1 MNALKLWRKFW
12 EGRKLAIIE
21 LENVS
26 YAYDKSKSAQNEAI
40 SDISFKIEEGEY
52 VGIIGH
58 TGSGKS
64 TLIKHLNCI
73 LKPTGGKIYI
83 DGVDVW
89 KDKTTVA
96 RNRQNVGLVFQ
107 YPEYQLFEE
116 TVEKDIAFGP
126 KNLGLGPDEVRFRV
140 SRAIKMVGLSS
151 DLLRKNPFELSGGEK
166 RRVAI
171 AGVLAMNPKILVL
184 DEPTVGLDPAG
195 KEKILNIIKYYH
207 RDENRT
213 IVHVTH
219 NMEDI
224 ARYADKVLI
233 MNDGKILS
241 FDSVEETFKRVS
253 MLRSVGLDVPKIYEV
268 FLKLKDK
275 GFDVPLNVYTIQ
287 RALEVVKNIVERKA
301 NP

>member
-1 MNALKLWRKFW
+1 M
-12 EGRKLAIIE
+12 AIIE

-40 SDISFKIEEGEY
+40 DDISFKIEEGEY
-52 VGIIGH
+52 VGVIGH

-73 LKPTGGKIYI
+73 LKPTGGKIQI

-89 KDKTTVA
+89 RDKATVA

-126 KNLGLGPDEVRFRV
+126 KNLGLSADEVRFRV
-140 SRAIKMVGLSS
+140 ARAIKMVGLSS
-151 DLLRKNPFELSGGEK
+151 SLLGKNPFELSGGEK

-171 AGVLAMNPKILVL
+171 AGILAMDPKILVL

-195 KEKILNIIKYYH
+195 KEKILNIIKYYN

-219 NMEDI
+219 SMEDI
-224 ARYADKVLI
+224 ARYADKILI
-233 MNDGKILS
+233 MNQGKILS
-241 FDSVEETFKRVS
+241 FDSVEETFKRVL

-268 FLKLKDK
+268 FLKLKDT
-275 GFDVPLNVYTIQ
+275 GFDVPLNVYSV
-287 RALEVVKNIVERKA
+287 RKALEVVKNAVEMRAK
-301 NP
+301 P

>member
-1 MNALKLWRKFW
+1 MNASKFWRKFW
-12 EGRKLAIIE
+12 RERKLAIVE
-21 LENVS
+21 LEKVS
-26 YAYDKSKSAQNEAI
+26 YAYGKSKAAQDEAI

-73 LKPTGGKIYI
+73 LKPTCGKIYI

-89 KDKTTVA
+89 KNKATVA
-96 RNRQNVGLVFQ
+96 GNRQNVGLVFQ

-126 KNLGLGPDEVRFRV
+126 KNLGLSADEVRFRV
-140 SRAIKMVGLSS
+140 ARAIEMVGLSS
-151 DLLRKNPFELSGGEK
+151 SLLGKNPFELSGGEK

-171 AGVLAMNPKILVL
+171 AGILAMDPKILVL

-195 KEKILNIIKYYH
+195 KEKILNIIKYYN

-219 NMEDI
+219 SMEDI
-224 ARYADKVLI
+224 ARYADKILI
-233 MNDGKILS
+233 MNGGKILS
-241 FDSVEETFKRVS
+241 FDSVEETFKRAS

-287 RALEVVKNIVERKA
+287 RALEVVKNIVERKVK
-301 NP
+301 P

>member
-1 MNALKLWRKFW
+1 MNTSKFWRKFW
-12 EGRKLAIIE
+12 RERKLAIVE
-21 LENVS
+21 LEKVS
-26 YAYDKSKSAQNEAI
+26 YAYGKSKAAQDEAI

-73 LKPTGGKIYI
+73 LKPTCGKIYI

-89 KDKTTVA
+89 KNKATVA
-96 RNRQNVGLVFQ
+96 GNRQNVGLVFQ

-126 KNLGLGPDEVRFRV
+126 KNLGLSADEVRFRV
-140 SRAIKMVGLSS
+140 ARAIEMVGLSS
-151 DLLRKNPFELSGGEK
+151 SLLGKNPFELSGGEK

-171 AGVLAMNPKILVL
+171 AGILAMNPKILVF

-195 KEKILNIIKYYH
+195 KEKILNIIKYYN

-219 NMEDI
+219 SMEDI
-224 ARYADKVLI
+224 ARYADMILI
-233 MNDGKILS
+233 MNGGKILS
-241 FDSVEETFKRVS
+241 FDSVEETFKRAS

-287 RALEVVKNIVERKA
+287 RALEVVKNIVERKVK
-301 NP
+301 P

>member
-1 MNALKLWRKFW
+1 MNASKFWRKFW
-12 EGRKLAIIE
+12 RERKLAIVE
-21 LENVS
+21 LEKVS
-26 YAYDKSKSAQNEAI
+26 YAYGKSKAAQDEAI

-73 LKPTGGKIYI
+73 LKPTCGKLYI

-89 KDKTTVA
+89 KNKATVA
-96 RNRQNVGLVFQ
+96 GNRQNVGLVFQ

-126 KNLGLGPDEVRFRV
+126 KNLGLSADEVRFRV
-140 SRAIKMVGLSS
+140 ARAIEMVGLSS
-151 DLLRKNPFELSGGEK
+151 SLLGKNPFELSGGEK

-171 AGVLAMNPKILVL
+171 AGILAMDPKILVL

-195 KEKILNIIKYYH
+195 KEKILNIIKYYN

-213 IVHVTH
+213 VVHVTH
-219 NMEDI
+219 SMEDI
-224 ARYADKVLI
+224 ARYADKILI
-233 MNDGKILS
+233 MNGGKILS
-241 FDSVEETFKRVS
+241 FDSVEETFKRAS

-287 RALEVVKNIVERKA
+287 RALEVVKNIVERKVK
-301 NP
+301 P

>member
-1 MNALKLWRKFW
+1 MRQSFGGSFG
-12 EGRKLAIIE
+12 GRKLAIIE

-26 YAYDKSKSAQNEAI
+26 YAYDKSKSARNEAI
-40 SDISFKIEEGEY
+40 GDVSLKIEEGEY
-52 VGIIGH
+52 VGVIGH

-126 KNLGLGPDEVRFRV
+126 RNLGLSADEVRFRV
-140 SRAIKMVGLSS
+140 ARAIEMVGLSS
-151 DLLRKNPFELSGGEK
+151 SLLGKNPFELSGGEK

-171 AGVLAMNPKILVL
+171 AGILAMDPKILVFE
-184 DEPTVGLDPAG
+184 EPTVGLDPAG

-219 NMEDI
+219 SMEDV

-241 FDSVEETFKRVS
+241 FDFVEETFKRAS

>member
-1 MNALKLWRKFW
+1 M
-12 EGRKLAIIE
+12 AIIE
-21 LENVS
+21 LEKVS
-26 YAYDKSKSAQNEAI
+26 YAYGKSKSARNEAI
-40 SDISFKIEEGEY
+40 GDVSFKIEEGEY
-52 VGIIGH
+52 VGVIGH

-83 DGVDVW
+83 NGVDVW

-126 KNLGLGPDEVRFRV
+126 KNLGLSADEVRFRV
-140 SRAIKMVGLSS
+140 ARAIEMVGLSS
-151 DLLRKNPFELSGGEK
+151 SLLGKNPFELSGGEK

-171 AGVLAMNPKILVL
+171 AGILAMDPKILVF
-184 DEPTVGLDPAG
+184 DELTVGLDPDG

-241 FDSVEETFKRVS
+241 FDSVEETFKRAS

-287 RALEVVKNIVERKA
+287 RALEVVKNILERRVK
-301 NP
+301 P

>member
-1 MNALKLWRKFW
+1 MNASKFWRKFW
-12 EGRKLAIIE
+12 RERKLAIVE
-21 LENVS
+21 LEKVS
-26 YAYDKSKSAQNEAI
+26 YAYGKSKAAQDEAI

-73 LKPTGGKIYI
+73 LKPTCGKIYI

-89 KDKTTVA
+89 KNKATVA
-96 RNRQNVGLVFQ
+96 GNRQNVGLVFQ

-126 KNLGLGPDEVRFRV
+126 KNLGLSADEVRFRV
-140 SRAIKMVGLSS
+140 ARAIEMVGLSS
-151 DLLRKNPFELSGGEK
+151 SLLGKNPFELSGGEK

-171 AGVLAMNPKILVL
+171 AGILAMDPKILVL

-195 KEKILNIIKYYH
+195 KEKILNIIKYYN

-213 IVHVTH
+213 VVHVTH
-219 NMEDI
+219 SMEDI
-224 ARYADKVLI
+224 ARYADKILI
-233 MNDGKILS
+233 MNGGKILS
-241 FDSVEETFKRVS
+241 FDSVEETFKRAS

-287 RALEVVKNIVERKA
+287 RALEVVKNIVERKVK
-301 NP
+301 P